1 MKKIIVLLLTC
12 ASLFAYPAT
21 VIKHIDGDTI
31 TVKSMDGNITKLRFA
46 DVDTPEKFLNSFKAK
61 GDVKKCN
68 ISTTYAGVD
77 ASKHLADVVHIGDTV
92 EVKLTGD
99 TSHDRDVAIIYM
111 NGVNLNELMVK
122 DGYAYVWHSGRD
134 IKDISYRQQ
143 LLKEQYDSKEAK
155 LGLWGT
161 YPTEMQCLVDYHK

>member
-1 MKKIIVLLLTC
+1 MKKIITLLLIY

-61 GDVKKCN
+61 GDVKKCT
-68 ISTTYAGVD
+68 ISTSYAGVD
-77 ASKHLADVVHIGDTV
+77 ASKHLADVVHVGDTV

-99 TSHDRDVAIIYM
+99 TSHDRDVAIIYLKDI
-111 NGVNLNELMVK
+111 NLNELMVK
-122 DGYAYVWHSGRD
+122 DGYAYVWHTGRD
-134 IKDISYRQQ
+134 IKDIPYRLQ
-143 LLKEQYDSKEAK
+143 LLKDQYDSKEAK
-155 LGLWGT
+155 MGLWAT